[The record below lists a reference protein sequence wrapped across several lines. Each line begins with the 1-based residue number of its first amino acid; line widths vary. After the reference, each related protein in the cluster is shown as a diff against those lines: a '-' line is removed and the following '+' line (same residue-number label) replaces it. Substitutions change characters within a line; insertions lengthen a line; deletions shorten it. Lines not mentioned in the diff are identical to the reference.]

1 MLRFEEGSPDLP
13 SALWLLTKS
22 VQSEL
27 KTWAWIEYAL
37 DEIIWASPHFS
48 LCWIKVASRS
58 ARKGK
63 RVNSIPTF
71 ASTCVARDFSALLSI
86 RFICRCLVTLV
97 LLPLSFCLLGLLSI
111 RFFKV

>member
-1 MLRFEEGSPDLP
+1 MLRFEEGSPGLP

-37 DEIIWASPHFS
+37 DEIIWASPYFS
-48 LCWIKVASRS
+48 PCWIMVASRR

-63 RVNSIPTF
+63 RVNSIPPF
-71 ASTCVARDFSALLSI
+71 SSTCVAQDFLALLSI
-86 RFICRCLVTLV
+86 RFI
-97 LLPLSFCLLGLLSI
+97 
-111 RFFKV
+111 